1 MTEPSNQIVTTETEP
16 TPMSPLTR
24 FLRTALQVVVALAAA
39 IPTAAAFFNVS
50 AETSAKFV
58 GYMGGIVAIV
68 SALHNA
74 LNSKQST
81 T

>member
-1 MTEPSNQIVTTETEP
+1 MTEPPNQVVTTDTEP
-16 TPMSPLTR
+16 STMSPLTR
-24 FLRTALQVVVALAAA
+24 FIRTALQVLAALIVA
-39 IPTAAAFFNVS
+39 VPTAAAAFNVS

-74 LNSKQST
+74 FNARQSP
-81 T
+81 